1 QQQQQFI
8 HGGHYI
14 HHNPAIPA
22 YYPVYP
28 SQQQPHHQVYYVP
41 ARQPQAYNL
50 PVQQANIGDSATTMS
65 WSRPQNP
72 PNPITLVQPNA
83 ADNPIRNAPT
93 KNRND
98 SSCLQSCNFRKPSIC
113 TSSYSPA
120 LAAYHNTF
128 TYFSN
133 QNS

>member
-1 QQQQQFI
+1 

-14 HHNPAIPA
+14 HHNPAISA

-65 WSRPQNP
+65 SSRPQNP

-83 ADNPIRNAPT
+83 AYNPIRNAPT

-98 SSCLQSCNFRKPSIC
+98 SSCLQSCNFRQPSIC
-113 TSSYSPA
+113 TSSYTPSSGLLCSCKTA
-120 LAAYHNTF
+120 TSLQSSCAAG
-128 TYFSN
+128 
-133 QNS
+133 